1 MRGEA
6 ANETLAKVQSC
17 DESLLAL
24 RAKQDLTDKN
34 LAVRPSPHAA
44 FLPVAPNS
52 PGRCAQELG
61 DEVRNTHAKLNQIL
75 TLLREE
81 AQRPQK

>member
-34 LAVRPSPHAA
+34 LAVRPSPARRVFA
-44 FLPVAPNS
+44 C
-52 PGRCAQELG
+52 CA
-61 DEVRNTHAKLNQIL
+61 
-75 TLLREE
+75 
-81 AQRPQK
+81 

>member
-34 LAVRPSPHAA
+34 LAVRPSPARRVLA
-44 FLPVAPNS
+44 C
-52 PGRCAQELG
+52 CA
-61 DEVRNTHAKLNQIL
+61 
-75 TLLREE
+75 
-81 AQRPQK
+81 

>member
-1 MRGEA
+1 VRGEA

-34 LAVRPSPHAA
+34 LAVRPSPAPHAFA
-44 FLPVAPNS
+44 C
-52 PGRCAQELG
+52 CA
-61 DEVRNTHAKLNQIL
+61 
-75 TLLREE
+75 
-81 AQRPQK
+81 